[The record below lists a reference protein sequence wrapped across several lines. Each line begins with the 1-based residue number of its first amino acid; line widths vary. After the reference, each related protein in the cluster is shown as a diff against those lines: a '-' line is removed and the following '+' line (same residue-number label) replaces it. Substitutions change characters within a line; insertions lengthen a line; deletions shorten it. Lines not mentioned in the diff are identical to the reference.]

1 MDGGSSPSTDPTSA
15 QTTATASATPDATR
29 GSNGA
34 SNTLARADTEVV
46 VLNGTTITG
55 LAARVSDQIAGA
67 GFRTGTPNTFTDQA
81 RSASVVF
88 YASNRARRQAL
99 ALAGVLNISDVQPI
113 VDSAEQL
120 APGADVVVV
129 VGADQSP

>member
-1 MDGGSSPSTDPTSA
+1 M
-15 QTTATASATPDATR
+15 
-29 GSNGA
+29 
-34 SNTLARADTEVV
+34 V

-55 LAARVSDQIAGA
+55 LAAQVSEKIEQA
-67 GFRTGTPNTFTDQA
+67 GFRVGEPDTYTDQA

-88 YASNRARRQAL
+88 YSGSASRRSAFE
-99 ALAGVLNISDVQPI
+99 AAKALNISDVQP
-113 VDSAEQL
+113 VADTAKQL